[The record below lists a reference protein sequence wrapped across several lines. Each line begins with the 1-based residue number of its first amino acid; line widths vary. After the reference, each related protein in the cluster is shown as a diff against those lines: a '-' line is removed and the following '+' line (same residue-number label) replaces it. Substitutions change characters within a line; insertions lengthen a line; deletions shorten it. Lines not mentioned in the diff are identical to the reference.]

1 MMDRGNKKYY
11 NVELTREE
19 TLSLMDFLSE
29 NNIHFENSYID
40 SKYCHTE
47 ILLDSKEVAFV
58 NNFLDTL

>member
-1 MMDRGNKKYY
+1 MKNKKYY

-19 TLSLMDFLSE
+19 TLLLINFLSK
-29 NNIHFENSYID
+29 NNIHFENSYIN

-47 ILLDSKEVAFV
+47 ILLSDKEVTMV

>member
-1 MMDRGNKKYY
+1 MKKYY
-11 NVELTREE
+11 NIELTREE

-29 NNIHFENSYID
+29 NNIYFENSYIN

-47 ILLDSKEVAFV
+47 ILLNTEEISIV

>member
-1 MMDRGNKKYY
+1 MKKYY
-11 NVELTREE
+11 SIELTREE

-29 NNIHFENSYID
+29 NDITFENSYID

-47 ILLDSKEVAFV
+47 ILLSAEEISIV